1 MIEVLKSKIH
11 LARVTDRVVD
21 YEGSITIDRKIAEIV
36 GLKEYEKVLV
46 ADVDT
51 GERFETYVIYG
62 KDGEICVNG
71 AAANLVR
78 VGDRIII
85 MSFMFIDEKEDFKP
99 RIVRLDEFNKPV

>member
-11 LARVTDRVVD
+11 LGRITDRVLD

-78 VGDRIII
+78 VGDRVIV
-85 MSFMFIDEKEDFKP
+85 MSFIFIDENENFMPK
-99 RIVRLDEFNKPV
+99 IVRLDENNMPI